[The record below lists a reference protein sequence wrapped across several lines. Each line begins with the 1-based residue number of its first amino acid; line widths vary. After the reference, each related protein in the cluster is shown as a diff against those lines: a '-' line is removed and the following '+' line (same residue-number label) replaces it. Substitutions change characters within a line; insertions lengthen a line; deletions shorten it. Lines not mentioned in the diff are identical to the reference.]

1 MHLKPRSNR
10 NHFLLSLIMLLFVS
24 LLVTSC
30 DNANQN
36 QNSNNNSQSDTTN
49 TDTSQTDNTQNNN
62 DTSSTT
68 DTPDV
73 EETVLRIAT
82 QATVNLD
89 PAFVSSDQE
98 VAFVN
103 AVYDYLVD
111 VDAANRIQP
120 RLAKSW
126 TVSEDGMTYTFA
138 LEENV
143 TFHDG
148 SAFTAEDV
156 AWTFVRLRNPEVGSG
171 AASLYENVV
180 SIEANGDNEV
190 VFTLSGNDPFF
201 LFDLSDN
208 RAVIVKNGTDDT
220 SDHNGTGPFKVENIS
235 TEDRIE
241 LSANGNY
248 FMDGKPM
255 LDRLDFIFFADSIAA
270 VDALK
275 GGQVDLVWRMPNA
288 LYLSLEPEANIDT
301 TLVPTNSF
309 ISIRMHSDTE
319 PGNNPQV
326 VQAIKL
332 ALDRE
337 AMLNAA
343 ALGMGTVGND
353 TPIGPLYADYH
364 APLTMQ
370 PDVEQAKTLMADAGF
385 ADGLSLELYTPDT
398 LGMPDVAVLVKDQL
412 SQIGINVD
420 VVTRPENVYY
430 SDEWLSA
437 PFGMTSWGSRPVPQ
451 FYLDVMLVCEG
462 KWNESKFCNE
472 EFDQLAQ
479 TTATTLDEQERID
492 AYKRMQ
498 EILQT
503 ESTMIVPYYFA
514 QNAAIRSNFEGFELK
529 AFVGRTDFRGVKQ
542 N

>member
-1 MHLKPRSNR
+1 MSFKLRSNR
-10 NHFLLSLIMLLFVS
+10 NHFLLSIIMLLFAG
-24 LLVTSC
+24 LLITSC

-36 QNSNNNSQSDTTN
+36 QSNNNDTQTN
-49 TDTSQTDNTQNNN
+49 TNDTSQTDNTQ
-62 DTSSTT
+62 TSNETSTTT
-68 DTPDV
+68 DTPEV
-73 EETVLRIAT
+73 AETALRIAT

-89 PAFVSSDQE
+89 PGFVSSDQE

-148 SAFTAEDV
+148 SAFSAEDV
-156 AWTFVRLRNPEVGSG
+156 VWTFIRLRNPEVGSG

-180 SIEANGDNEV
+180 SIEANGNNEV
-190 VFTLSGNDPFF
+190 VFTLSENDPFF
-201 LFDLSDN
+201 LFDLTDN
-208 RAVIVKNGTDDT
+208 RAVIVKNGTEDT
-220 SDHNGTGPFKVENIS
+220 SDYNGTGPFKVENVS

-241 LSANGNY
+241 LSANENY
-248 FMDGKPM
+248 FVSGKPE
-255 LDRLDFIFFADSIAA
+255 LDKLDFIFFADSTAA

-275 GGQVDLVWRMPNA
+275 GSQVDLVWRMPNA
-288 LYLSLEPEANIDT
+288 LYLSLESEANINT

-309 ISIRMHSDTE
+309 ISIRLHSDKE

-353 TPIGPLYADYH
+353 TPIGPLYKDYH
-364 APLTMQ
+364 VPLNSQ
-370 PDVEQAKTLMADAGF
+370 PDVEQAKALMADAGF

-451 FYLDVMLVCEG
+451 FYVDVMLVCDG

-479 TTATTLDEQERID
+479 TAATTLDEQERIN

-498 EILQT
+498 EILQAQ
-503 ESTMIVPYYFA
+503 STMIVPYYFS
-514 QNAAIRSNFEGFELK
+514 QNAAIRDNFEGFELK
-529 AFVGRTDFRGVKQ
+529 AFVGRTDFRSVKQ